1 MKLGCS
7 GFNQL
12 KQTRRDFMRVGSLAG
27 LGGLCLGDFYRAEGA
42 QKWFDSKEGKAK
54 SVIQIILPGG
64 IAAQETWNPKPNAP
78 LEYRGPLGFKDGG
91 HGKKS
96 RYRGS
101 ERLGSKNA

>member
-78 LEYRGPLGFKDGG
+78 LEYRGPLGF
-91 HGKKS
+91 
-96 RYRGS
+96 
-101 ERLGSKNA
+101 N